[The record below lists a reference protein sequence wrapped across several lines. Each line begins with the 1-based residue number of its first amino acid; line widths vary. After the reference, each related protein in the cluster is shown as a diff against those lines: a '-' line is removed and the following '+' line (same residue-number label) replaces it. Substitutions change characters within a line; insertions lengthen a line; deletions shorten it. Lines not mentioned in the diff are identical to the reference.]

1 MQQEHEAAH
10 TFRQSLVLSFFPA
23 DKFALEI
30 GGEHYLSRY
39 QSMQMQNTV
48 FLDASARYFISD
60 RIELFL
66 EARNLL
72 NQGNYVNY
80 SLMPLF
86 TSVQE
91 YNIRPLNVLLGFQ
104 IKF

>member
-1 MQQEHEAAH
+1 
-10 TFRQSLVLSFFPA
+10 
-23 DKFALEI
+23 
-30 GGEHYLSRY
+30 
-39 QSMQMQNTV
+39 MQNTV